1 MRRPKVPSV
10 ESLFVATF
18 ALLGFR
24 LGLNRISD
32 NSMFVHVR
40 TGIDMVAGRGIPR
53 RDPYTFTAHGK
64 PWVVQSWLASWTY
77 GWADRLGGT
86 GLLTLEQGVLLG
98 VLAWLVARLARTG
111 SSLRTAVTAAAAV
124 GVGFGY
130 WSQRPLLFGLI
141 AFALLVTVVERRA
154 HPLWLLPILWVWV
167 NTHGSFPLGALWLG
181 AVVVGAAIDERR
193 LPTEYLRYV
202 VAFVA
207 GLALS
212 ALNPIGPRLL
222 WFPLTVGEKRSI
234 FKTVVE
240 WRSPNFQTPAGL
252 VALAFLALAVVI
264 LFRTRMRW
272 REILPVAGF
281 VALGLLALRNVPLVA
296 IALAP
301 ALGRALAVN
310 DEPAAAPVN
319 RINMAIGAVLAVA
332 FLGFG
337 VSTLTTAKLELHEYP
352 IAATRWLDRNGYFG
366 PGKRVAEQDVVGCY
380 LDLRYGR
387 RAVTFV
393 DDRVDMLPL
402 AVSRDY
408 QALLEGKP
416 KALAILDRRKIDAV
430 LWDSEQPLVTILKAT
445 GAWHETYHHDGWSVL
460 VRADGPA
467 R

>member
-1 MRRPKVPSV
+1 MARLRSLRVPSV

-40 TGIDMVAGRGIPR
+40 TGIDMVAGHGIPR
-53 RDPYTFTAHGK
+53 RDLYTFTAHGK

-111 SSLRTAVTAAAAV
+111 SPLRTAVTGAAAI

-130 WSQRPLLFGLI
+130 WSQRPLLFGLV

-154 HPLWLLPILWVWV
+154 SPWWLIPIVWGWV

-181 AVVVGAAIDERR
+181 AVVVGGGFDERR
-193 LPTEYLRYV
+193 VPTEYVRYV
-202 VAFVA
+202 VGFVA
-207 GLALS
+207 GLAVS
-212 ALNPIGPRLL
+212 AINPIGPRLL
-222 WFPLTVGEKRSI
+222 SFPLTVGDKRSI

-252 VALAFLALAVVI
+252 VALLFLAVALLL
-264 LFRTRMRW
+264 LFRARVGW
-272 REILPVAGF
+272 RDIIPVVGF

-296 IALAP
+296 IVLAP
-301 ALGRALAVN
+301 ALGRALAAPA
-310 DEPAAAPVN
+310 DDGAAAPANRVN
-319 RINMAIGAVLAVA
+319 VAIAAVLAIA
-332 FLGFG
+332 FISFG
-337 VSTLTTAKLELHEYP
+337 ASTLSTAKLDLHEYP
-352 IAATRWLDRNGYFG
+352 LAATRWLDRNGYFSS
-366 PGKRVAEQDVVGCY
+366 GKRVAEQDVVGCY
-380 LDLRYGR
+380 IDLRYGR
-387 RAVTFV
+387 KGVTFV

-408 QALLEGKP
+408 QTLLEGKP
-416 KALAILDRRKIDAV
+416 KAIPVLDRWKIDAI
-430 LWDSEQPLVTILKAT
+430 LWDSDQPLVTILKAT
-445 GAWHETYHHDGWSVL
+445 GTWHETYHHAGWSVL
-460 VRADGPA
+460 VRAA
-467 R
+467 